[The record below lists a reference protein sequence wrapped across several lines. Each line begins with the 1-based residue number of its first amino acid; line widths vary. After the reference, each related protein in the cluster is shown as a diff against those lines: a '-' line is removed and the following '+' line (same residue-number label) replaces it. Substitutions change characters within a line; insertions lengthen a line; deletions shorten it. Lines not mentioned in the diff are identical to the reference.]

1 MMGLLPNSKSAAFST
16 EKKDEIAE
24 KLQRTKFGN
33 SPMIR
38 PKPSKPNGKVS
49 MAFGQHSCDFVR

>member
-1 MMGLLPNSKSAAFST
+1 MTGLLPNLVLCNFSAISPYFSV
-16 EKKDEIAE
+16 EKAALFE
-24 KLQRTKFGN
+24 FGN

-49 MAFGQHSCDFVR
+49 MAEKTRNPSSK